1 MTSTRSIVLI
11 VLLAMVAL
19 FIQQSV
25 FVIDPT
31 KQAVVLRFGAVL
43 GKSRTEPGLY
53 FRVPF
58 VDEVKKI
65 EKRLLDYEAREFEII
80 AGDQKRLVVDTFAR
94 YRIDDPLLYY
104 QRTQNNE
111 AAFRA
116 QLDLLIESAVRR
128 ELASVPLS
136 VVLTDQRSRLMR
148 EITEIVRREAK
159 RQYGVDVIDVR
170 IKRADLPAANSQAVY
185 NRMRTQ
191 REQEARQLR
200 AEGDEESQR
209 IRAGADRERT
219 VLLSESGRK
228 SETLRGE
235 GDGQAIKIFADAFNR
250 DPQFYNF
257 YRSMQAYRQALA
269 TGTTM
274 VLSPDGD
281 FFRFFSGPSGAPL
294 GTPAEAPAGE
304 RR

>member
-1 MTSTRSIVLI
+1 MTSTRAIVLV
-11 VLLAMVAL
+11 VLLAIAAI

-43 GKSRTEPGLY
+43 GKPRTEPGLY
-53 FRVPF
+53 FRLPF

-80 AGDQKRLVVDTFAR
+80 AGDQKRLVVDAFAR

-111 AAFRA
+111 ASFLA
-116 QLDLLIESAVRR
+116 QLDLLIESAVRN
-128 ELASVPLS
+128 ELSSVPLS

-148 EITEIVRREAK
+148 EITGIVRKQAK
-159 RQYGVDVIDVR
+159 AQYGVDVVDVR
-170 IKRADLPAANSQAVY
+170 IKRADLPLANSQAVY

-219 VLLSESGRK
+219 VLLSEATRK

-235 GDGQAIKIFADAFNR
+235 GDAQAIKIFAEAYNR
-250 DPQFYNF
+250 DPQFYSF
-257 YRSMQAYRQALA
+257 YRSMQAYRQALG

-274 VLSPDGD
+274 VLSPESD
-281 FFRFFSGPSGAPL
+281 FLRYFANPSG
-294 GTPAEAPAGE
+294 TAPAGA
-304 RR
+304 R